1 MMKEVVKAVKPAEQ
15 EYFTTK
21 SLMTFLGGV
30 SRDFIDSL
38 RENGQLPY
46 CKVGH
51 TIFFKVNDV
60 RRYIEKNRVY

>member
-1 MMKEVVKAVKPAEQ
+1 MLMNKIKAIKEVEQ

-21 SLMTFLGGV
+21 SLMIFLGGV
-30 SRDFIDSL
+30 SRDFVDGL

-51 TIFFKVNDV
+51 TILFRVNDV
-60 RRYIEKNRVY
+60 RKFVEKNRVY